1 MKYTKDTPNS
11 QISDDIK
18 KYNPEL
24 KDSSIKQYSHRIRF
38 FIKKYND
45 IDLEKPK
52 EILENINKAYENLNT
67 RKGLISPLAKITQSK
82 LLLDE
87 IQNLSSII
95 RSKNEENKTTEK
107 EKLSWLDTKEI
118 NKIINQHIKE
128 IKKFENDTN
137 PTPYQRK
144 LVKKFLLF
152 LFFSGK
158 YIQPRRL
165 QDYAYL
171 MWNFDGTDNFNYIEN
186 NKIIFNKYKT
196 SSTYGQQIITLP
208 KQLIKYINLHRKFN
222 YNDSNSKFMFSTT
235 PQPLTAVS
243 INLFLSEIAG
253 KQINSN
259 IFRKI
264 YISNLFKGRKS
275 LKQIKEETKLM
286 GTSSN
291 VALQN
296 YNKIDVESQD

>member
-24 KDSSIKQYSHRIRF
+24 KDSSIKQYTHRITF

-118 NKIINQHIKE
+118 NKIINQYIKE

-137 PTPYQRK
+137 PSPYQRK

-196 SSTYGQQIITLP
+196 SSTYGQQVIALP

>member
-24 KDSSIKQYSHRIRF
+24 KDSSIKQYTHRITF

-67 RKGLISPLAKITQSK
+67 RKGLISPIAKITQSK

-137 PTPYQRK
+137 PSPYQRK

-243 INLFLSEIAG
+243 INLFLSDIAG